1 MPTKNKK
8 HLFERSYT
16 KPDWLCCLNG
26 SVHFD
31 EMSSRK
37 GLHSQSACSCAW
49 HDGRPCSLLVRWFME
64 VIFSS
69 FIVTCFIRAGKDSN
83 ISASGAKLIVITFGI
98 YWMFARTSWDSPGY
112 KDVLIY
118 RFSWT
123 LQATVM
129 PFVRSCFIFDLAAL
143 SSTLLVN
150 WTEGQAASLLGIC
163 VFTFLWN

>member
-1 MPTKNKK
+1 MFSEWIGRYISMRC
-8 HLFERSYT
+8 LQERDCIVNQ
-16 KPDWLCCLNG
+16 PAVVPGMMDGHVLCW
-26 SVHFD
+26 SV
-31 EMSSRK
+31 
-37 GLHSQSACSCAW
+37 G
-49 HDGRPCSLLVRWFME
+49 FME